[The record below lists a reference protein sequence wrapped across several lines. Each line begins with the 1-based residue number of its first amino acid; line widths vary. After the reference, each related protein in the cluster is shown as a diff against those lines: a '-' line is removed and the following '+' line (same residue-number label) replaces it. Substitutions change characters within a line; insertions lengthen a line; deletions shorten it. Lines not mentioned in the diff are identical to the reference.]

1 MTDEVKRLSS
11 IKLEAKLKS
20 TTLLL
25 GTTGELRVGVTLANN
40 TVELHSLRI
49 SEGHEGKFACIP
61 IFFSENSSVSKC
73 KAKLLF
79 QLSNLYKSNF

>member
-1 MTDEVKRLSS
+1 METTEVPELLTLTDEVKRLSS

-49 SEGHEGKFACIP
+49 AEGHEGNSWLCVVLNFAEILLACW
-61 IFFSENSSVSKC
+61 SSG
-73 KAKLLF
+73 
-79 QLSNLYKSNF
+79 